1 MVARCLVPC
10 LLASAALSSAFDPQ
24 LGFNSFV
31 AVENRTLD
39 EIHQAALKEGGTL
52 TVWHGGD
59 EKNQQDSLK
68 EAFEAR
74 FPGMT
79 LNITVDLSKYHDVN
93 LDRQL
98 ATDSLYVDSII
109 LQTLHDY
116 PRWKSQGALLPYKP
130 LGWDE
135 VHDEYKD
142 PQGFYAGIGIFGWS
156 NVWNSEYVS
165 DGPKEYADYL
175 KPEFKDKLVLTYPND
190 DDAVLYAFDL
200 ILRHQGVAWFDALL
214 TQNPRWVRGTATPA
228 TLVGSSNG
236 SYTATFTTALGLSP
250 PSPFNISF
258 PSPAGGS
265 DGGPSFVTWPQT
277 AAILT
282 DAPHPESARL
292 LHSYLLTKERQ
303 AAAGGWS
310 VRKDVAAP
318 GGYPADALDMP
329 GTDPTEFA
337 RWMADRAA
345 VERLRFFFEDR
356 IGTAVGESPLEDGI

>member
-1 MVARCLVPC
+1 MVSGSLVSC

-24 LGFNSFV
+24 LGFNNYV
-31 AVENRTLD
+31 GVENRTLD
-39 EIHQAALKEGGTL
+39 EIYQAALKEGGTL

-59 EKNQQDSLK
+59 EKTQQDGLK
-68 EAFEAR
+68 EAFEAK

-130 LGWDE
+130 LGWDQ
-135 VHDEYKD
+135 VHDAYKD
-142 PQGFYAGIGIFGWS
+142 PQGYYSGIGIFGWS
-156 NVWNSEYVS
+156 NVWNSLYVS
-165 DGPKEYADYL
+165 EGPKEYTDYL
-175 KPEFKDKLVLTYPND
+175 KPEFKNKLVLTYPND

-200 ILRHQGVAWFDALL
+200 ILRQQGLAWFDSLL
-214 TQNPRWVRGTATPA
+214 AQNPRWVRGTATPA

-236 SYTATFTTALGLSP
+236 STG
-250 PSPFNISF
+250 
-258 PSPAGGS
+258 
-265 DGGPSFVTWPQT
+265 
-277 AAILT
+277 AILR
-282 DAPHPESARL
+282 DAPHPESAKL
-292 LHSYLLTKERQ
+292 LHSFLLTKERQ
-303 AAAGGWS
+303 QAGGGWS
-310 VRKDVAAP
+310 VRRDVVP
-318 GGYPADALDMP
+318 QGWPDALEMN

-345 VERLRFFFEDR
+345 VERLRFFFEER
-356 IGTAVGESPLEDGI
+356 IGTAKGESPLVDDL